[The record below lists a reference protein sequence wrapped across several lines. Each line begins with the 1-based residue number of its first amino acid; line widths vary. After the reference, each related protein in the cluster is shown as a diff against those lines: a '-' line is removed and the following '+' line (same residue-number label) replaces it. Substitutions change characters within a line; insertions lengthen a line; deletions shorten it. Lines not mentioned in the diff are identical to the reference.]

1 MRNYDWGE
9 VFAWLDYADTVA
21 QQDQPRQADPTVKYY
36 DENQAQRLLEQR
48 RAADQAERL
57 AQGVDPAPRI
67 PTNDPPLGENYA
79 FKLGLKV
86 YTRITAALFKRH
98 KIAAA
103 YLYWI
108 LQHRAADHGEK
119 FTVAELRAYLAE
131 LGIAW
136 SERRIRDALNQGRDL
151 LWITAH
157 RDRADRRA
165 WVYAMRS
172 KERVMLA
179 LGIGD
184 PGSRVTIA
192 DHAWR
197 VQDIRDWRAFLWG
210 AFVENHPGNGE
221 AARETLARDFG
232 VSRRTSITYDKQTGN
247 TVTHQ
252 ITHALKP
259 GKRDHEKWFEIGQH
273 QTSYHWFGVE
283 RWRTRK
289 RGYARVW
296 YCWQDVNRYASA
308 ETRLSTSHRRGFLMV
323 GTQALKAEN
332 ARISAKIDGRPND
345 QGSSSEQGKS
355 ARQFTDFAR
364 AGEYQRQHP
373 QRPVKLFDAIPRRIV
388 PAVEGMAWRFGYS
401 PAVVGG
407 IQA

>member
-1 MRNYDWGE
+1 MSSIEQNRQPNKKTLPNVDETTDWGN
-9 VFAWLDYADTVA
+9 VFAWLSYADSAA
-21 QQDQPRQADPTVKYY
+21 QQDRQRQAARQADRAVEY
-36 DENQAQRLLEQR
+36 DDNQAQRLLEQR

-57 AQGVDPAPRI
+57 AQGVDPAPRV
-67 PTNDPPLGENYA
+67 PANDPPLGANYA

-103 YLYWI
+103 FLYWI

-210 AFVENHPGNGE
+210 AFVENHP
-221 AARETLARDFG
+221 A
-232 VSRRTSITYDKQTGN
+232 TGKPRAKPW
-247 TVTHQ
+247 
-252 ITHALKP
+252 HA
-259 GKRDHEKWFEIGQH
+259 
-273 QTSYHWFGVE
+273 
-283 RWRTRK
+283 
-289 RGYARVW
+289 
-296 YCWQDVNRYASA
+296 
-308 ETRLSTSHRRGFLMV
+308 
-323 GTQALKAEN
+323 
-332 ARISAKIDGRPND
+332 ISG
-345 QGSSSEQGKS
+345 
-355 ARQFTDFAR
+355 
-364 AGEYQRQHP
+364 
-373 QRPVKLFDAIPRRIV
+373 
-388 PAVEGMAWRFGYS
+388 
-401 PAVVGG
+401 
-407 IQA
+407 